1 MSQVN
6 IKKDPHDTDMAQVYV
21 PIHPGPRG
29 GRARWICCCS
39 MHVDAIFDVFGGE
52 ASEALEDQGMV
63 DVNISAEIQ

>member
-21 PIHPGPRG
+21 VLKPGPRS
-29 GRARWICCCS
+29 GRARWLCCCS

-52 ASEALEDQGMV
+52 VSEALGEQGMV
-63 DVNISAEIQ
+63 DVNVSAEIQ